1 MKRCLRFCLFLMLIA
16 QMSPAQAPSGTPTF
30 LLKDGDR
37 VVFYGDSITEQRLYT
52 SFIEEYALTR
62 FPDRKIEFFNS
73 GVGGD
78 KVSGGWAGLLGGGG
92 GGGADR
98 PAVVAGFVRVSANGN
113 HHHARHERWI
123 LQAVR

>member
-1 MKRCLRFCLFLMLIA
+1 MSGGLMKKWNFLCLLLLTVTEIFF
-16 QMSPAQAPSGTPTF
+16 AQAPSSTSGF
-30 LLKDGDR
+30 LLKNGDR

-78 KVSGGWAGLLGGGG
+78 KVSGGWAGPIDMRLSR
-92 GGGADR
+92 D
-98 PAVVAGFVRVSANGN
+98 VF
-113 HHHARHERWI
+113 
-123 LQAVR
+123 